1 MSPTNGEHMTYIP
14 KGTIVSFYSPVL
26 RKRIAGVI
34 EKHWVDHLYKVEIS
48 EPNQPRF
55 VYITEGVLKI
65 L

>member
-1 MSPTNGEHMTYIP
+1 MTYIP
-14 KGTIVSFYSPVL
+14 KGTIISFYSPVL

-34 EKHWVDHLYKVEIS
+34 EKHWHAHLYKVEIS

-55 VYITEGVLKI
+55 VYISQDVLKI

>member
-1 MSPTNGEHMTYIP
+1 MNTLP
-14 KGTIVSFYSPVL
+14 KGTIVSFYAPVL

-34 EKHWVDHLYKVEIS
+34 EKHWHAHLYKVEIS

-55 VYITEGVLKI
+55 VYISQGALKI